1 MRGSFGGGNKMT
13 RGGKRAA
20 SILIL
25 TLILGFL
32 AGFSTAAQVDTAIE
46 IITFPVNPVVGQ
58 SVAVTWRLTA
68 QTGSLVVFSGDLT
81 RRIDSPTGGG
91 SWDVLDDTVA
101 TSGGSPFS
109 TSSSFVPDQAGTYT
123 IEGSYPA
130 CGGCAPPLYGS
141 SKSTTLVVAQA
152 ATTTTVTLKTGSN
165 NPSVTGEDVTF
176 TATVA
181 ADAPGGGTPNGTGT
195 VTFYADGTPF
205 DSPQSLTA
213 GVAEATTSFDAVDS
227 PESITAVYSGDAAN
241 YIGSTSS
248 AYTQIV
254 DKASV
259 VVTITSVTPSGG
271 LAGDPSVVGQPYT
284 VSGTLA
290 VDPPGNGT
298 PAGTVTVD
306 DGEGHS
312 GTDTSF
318 SWNGTSWDWSCT
330 VTPTTPLTVGVKTLT
345 AVYVDDDDAN
355 VNYSTASSTASHTV
369 NKANTSAAI
378 TSDLTTATVVGDS
391 YTVSGTVTPA
401 YGWDSASTTGTV
413 QVSDGTDTC
422 TDTTLTWD
430 TANDRWDWSC
440 SLVSTTVG
448 TPKTITAVYSGDA
461 DYNDPAS
468 DPTASHTVNKANTSA
483 AITSDL
489 TTATVVG
496 QPYTVSGTVTPAYG
510 WDSASTSGSV
520 QISDGADVCT
530 DTTLTWDTVNDRWD
544 WSCSL
549 TSTAPGI
556 KTLTAVYSGD
566 TDYNG
571 TSTTASHQVNK
582 GTVLIGI
589 TPSND
594 PWNSGSSGMFTAAVT
609 AVGPAAGSPTGTV
622 TFHIKDVGGVT
633 IDNSGPHLLSSGSA
647 SSNSVTLT
655 SAQSTVSVKVT
666 YSGDSNFAGST
677 TVDGDG
683 TGTNSNSLD
692 QTVTAPTPGAFTIT
706 SHTPDPTIMGNDITV
721 NVGYSGGGFPDD
733 GTVEVKIGYPTG
745 TCDSTIAITSSYEGE
760 PTAGPFVLGTSSI
773 PQCVGGAWDI
783 TATYTPDTGP
793 VETDTVSH
801 TLYRCPAP
809 TTTVSLDPGTVY
821 VNQPTTITAT
831 VTTTAASP
839 CDVAGLIGTA
849 VDFATKNLPAGADGD
864 FSSDYCTLVSG
875 GVNAYCSNVTYTPIS
890 SGADCTSSATQGHII
905 LATSSDPSWLES
917 SGQATLTVAKRPPVV
932 SVVCDPDSVYIDQ
945 ETTCTITVSDGTVA
959 SGSTIPTGA
968 ATFDN
973 DGAAGAFSPSDS
985 GSLVHGTFD
994 VTYTPAAGDAGTSVA
1009 TTTIGADYGGSSIY
1023 CVGDSTAALEVK
1035 VRPTET
1041 TLSWQ
1046 DSDGGNDA
1054 IYLYETG
1061 TVIVTVTDIGPADSA
1076 SPPEG
1081 TLTVTGPMSLVSGLS
1096 AVSSNASQA
1105 TYNFTK
1111 YTSTESHTFVGVTAT
1126 YVPSTSSPLQTHD
1139 GSSGSVDVSV
1149 QKRETETELDC
1160 QNQVDGNCT
1169 VTVTDTA
1176 SRGTAPRP
1184 AGDAVDQADSS
1195 VFCSL
1200 TTGSGT
1206 SNECTNQVIG
1216 DSMMQP
1222 FSVAY
1227 EPDDNIHVGSYAMYL
1242 IERPLVPDTGDCG
1255 TLHIEDTIF
1264 GLNTTCTVMAALQV
1278 LLDSGAAAASIIADP
1293 VWTAIF
1299 PGSTVPIGDMIA
1311 AGLTGLSLHGE
1322 IAIQTMCT
1330 DVDGDGIPGSVEA
1343 VIAGLEDHKWDSDSD
1358 GMGDLDEIDEANGD
1372 MATSYSAS
1380 KHSTCACPNPTV
1392 SDSDG
1397 DDIKDGNEQGNY
1409 VTDFCKYDTDGD
1421 GLSDSQEV
1429 GTFSA
1434 YPSDSGANTI
1444 LTVRGDARDHADPKA
1459 VDTDGDGLDDLVEF
1473 AEGSVYPDTDPY
1485 STFVNDPDSDG
1496 DGLLDGVEDQD
1507 GSGSTTYTLGGT
1519 GTQGSG
1525 ETHPCI
1531 PDTDGDGLMDGE
1543 EEGLFG
1549 RDGTTGI
1556 EVVTPSGTDTVP
1568 ALDDDS
1574 DDDGLSDYEE
1584 VHTTQT
1590 DPLHWD
1596 TDGDTIGDAA
1606 ELIVLSGSF
1615 PDRMFDQESNPL
1627 DQDTD
1632 HDGLLDNIEYS
1643 GTGVTRYSS
1652 ESSNPGTRDLICP
1665 YVSNDDSDDDG
1676 LQDGTESW
1684 NGDGAITTLTIGNST
1699 SQATVGPPT
1708 GETDFC
1714 EPDTD
1719 GDGLTD
1725 GEEVALLGGLPVD
1738 SVDGFTPVIPRRVSI
1753 TFGVD
1758 VPLNSADATI
1768 PALDDDSDNDGL
1780 SDYEEVNVTGTDPL
1794 DADSDND
1801 TLSDA
1806 NELIATGGTWPNR
1819 TFIQESD
1826 PLDPDTDD
1834 DDLHDYIEYPGSGL
1848 GLSRSTGG
1856 IPDNACPYVN
1866 DDDSDDDG
1874 LQDGVEDANHDGT
1887 WGLSGSGMTLGGF
1900 SGPPT
1905 KAGGAFYWE
1914 TDLCNP
1920 DTDGDGLLD
1929 GEEVGQLGG
1938 EPVFERPKGVGET
1951 FSTVSFEMVSTTLP
1965 EGTNTVPSG
1974 YTHSAPSPGTGDND
1988 IAPYTFT
1995 PVKGD
2000 AATLPTVPALD
2011 VDSDDDG
2018 LSDYEEVNITGT
2030 DPLDQDSDN
2039 DTLKDADE
2047 LIATGGVTGTTP
2059 RRTFDQESDP
2069 LDINTDDDGL
2079 FDPQEYAGSGLST
2092 ADGAAPAGTRDAV
2105 CPLVN
2110 NDDSDDDGIQD
2121 GVVVTI
2127 TPAGVITSTGAQYS
2141 YTHYEDF
2148 IDLNAADEA
2157 HPGTVRTVPTS
2168 GHGEQ
2173 QDDNDWD
2180 VCDSD
2185 SDGDGLNDGEEI
2197 AIGTNPDD
2205 WDTDDDGRNDWHE
2218 VTGGGPIP
2226 TDPFDPDTDDDGL
2239 LDSAEVFGSNNTNP
2253 LNADTDGDGLCD
2265 GGTRTPWMI
2274 LLPLDAR
2281 VVVNPI
2287 CKSCATPVAVA
2298 AGTTPCATPLTR
2310 LGSPDGIGDHPNPIG
2325 IGEDESGNGGWE
2337 PTLLLGGETDPN
2349 QYDTDGDGLA
2359 DGIERLSFS
2368 TTRQQMI
2375 PTVDLFGRPIT
2386 VVYPEAN
2393 NTKQDCGCLNPLDP
2407 DSDDDGLSDGYED
2420 ANHDGNFDFL
2430 PSDFEYEQVPLPGP
2444 PQPNPNE
2451 TNPCDPDTDHDEL
2464 TDWEERVQ
2472 RQPFAEYF
2480 DPLPIDNDGDGAF
2493 DEDPIDGIDN
2503 DLDGETDED
2512 PTEEPIE
2519 LTFNPTNPLDH
2530 DTDNDRIYDGPEVKW
2545 VCTPLTCSQLDNDT
2559 DAAIN
2564 EDPVDGID
2572 NDEDGLLDEDPV
2584 DFTIRFVPMLDP
2596 TNRDSDSDGYLD
2608 GLDDDP
2614 CNSECIPAVLPPMIL
2629 PVDTDGDGFSD
2640 DSELAAGT
2648 HPNDPED
2655 HPIAF
2660 CNVDLDFDQWMDDRI
2675 WLEPSI
2681 CCGIANSAVIDIDSN
2696 VLIDFRLQIVQP
2708 RDVRTGDFDGDGAED
2723 DMRYIVEY
2731 AFANYRVLQPRIVA
2745 TIDDYDADLVI
2756 DWVVVERK

>member
-1 MRGSFGGGNKMT
+1 MRRDLIKGGFGGGNKMT
-13 RGGKRAA
+13 RGGKQVA
-20 SILIL
+20 SIVII
-25 TLILGFL
+25 TLILGLL
-32 AGFSTAAQVDTAIE
+32 AGFSAAGAVDTAIE
-46 IITFPVNPVVGQ
+46 IIISPVSPVVGQ

-81 RRIDSPTGGG
+81 RRIKSPG
-91 SWDVLDDTVA
+91 SGTWDVLDDTVA

-109 TSSSFVPDQAGTYT
+109 ASSSFVPVQAGTYT

-130 CGGCAPPLYGS
+130 CGGCAPPLNGS
-141 SKSTTLVVAQA
+141 SKSTPLIVAKA

-165 NPSVTGEDVTF
+165 NPSVTGESVTF
-176 TATVA
+176 IATVT
-181 ADAPGGGTPNGTGT
+181 ADAPGSGTPNGTGI

-205 DSPQSLTA
+205 DSPQSLTT

-248 AYTQIV
+248 AYAQIV
-254 DKASV
+254 NKASV
-259 VVTITSVTPSGG
+259 VLSITGVAPSS
-271 LAGDPSVVGQPYT
+271 SVVGQPYV
-284 VSGTLA
+284 VSGTLV
-290 VDPPGNGT
+290 VDPPGSGT

-312 GTDTSF
+312 NDATSF
-318 SWNGTSWDWSCT
+318 VWNTPVTSKWNWSCT

-355 VNYSTASSTASHTV
+355 VNYNTASTTASHTV
-369 NKANTSAAI
+369 NKANTTAAI
-378 TSDLTTATVVGDS
+378 TSDLTTATVVGESYTVSGTVTPAYGWDSASTTGTVQVSDGTDTCTDTTLTWDTSNDRWDWSCSLISTTVGAPKTITAVYSGDADYNDPASDPTASHTVNKANTTAAITSDLTTATVVGQPYTVSGTVTPAYGWDSATTTGDVQISDGTDTCTDTTLTWDTVNDRWDWSCSLVSTTVGTPKTITAVYSGDANYNDPTSDPTASHTVNKANTTAAITSDLTTATVVGES

-440 SLVSTTVG
+440 SLTSTTVG
-448 TPKTITAVYSGDA
+448 AKTITAVYSGDA
-461 DYNDPAS
+461 NYNDPAS
-468 DPTASHTVNKANTSA
+468 DPTASHTVNKADTAA
-483 AITSDL
+483 AITTVTPSGGSDGDPS
-489 TTATVVG
+489 VVG
-496 QPYTVSGTVTPAYG
+496 QSYAVTGTVTPAYG

-530 DTTLTWDTVNDRWD
+530 DTTLTWDTANDRWD

-549 TSTAPGI
+549 TSTTPGI

-582 GTVLIGI
+582 GTVSIGI

-594 PWNSGSSGMFTAAVT
+594 PWNSGSSGTFTAAVT

-622 TFHIKDVGGVT
+622 TFHIKDVGGTT
-633 IDNSGPHLLSSGSA
+633 IDNSGPHLLSGGSA
-647 SSNSVTLT
+647 SSSSVTLT
-655 SAQSTVSVKVT
+655 SAQSAVSVEVT
-666 YSGDSNFAGST
+666 YSGDTNFAGRT

-706 SHTPDPTIMGNDITV
+706 SHTPNPTLMGNDITV

-745 TCDSTIAITSSYEGE
+745 TCDTSYSSTTSYEGLT
-760 PTAGPFVLGTSSI
+760 TAGPFVLATSSD
-773 PQCVGGAWDI
+773 PTCGAGAWDI
-783 TATYTPDTGP
+783 TATYTPDDTVTYP
-793 VETDTVSH
+793 VEADIVSH

-821 VNQPTTITAT
+821 VNQPTTITAR

-839 CDVAGLIGTA
+839 CDAAGLVGKA
-849 VDFATKNLPAGADGD
+849 LAFAKNLPSGANGD
-864 FSSDYCTLVSG
+864 FSSDYCILVG
-875 GVNAYCSNVTYTPIS
+875 GVDDAYCSNVTYTPTS
-890 SGADCTSSATQGHII
+890 SGADCSADPDQTHTILATFTDANGEYLTSSA
-905 LATSSDPSWLES
+905 SV
-917 SGQATLTVAKRPPVV
+917 TLDVTKRPPVV

-945 ETTCTITVSDGTVA
+945 ETTCTVVVADGTVA
-959 SGSTIPTGA
+959 PGSTIPTGA
-968 ATFDN
+968 ATFDD
-973 DGAAGAFSPSDS
+973 DGAAGAFSPSGS

-1023 CVGDSTAALEVK
+1023 CNGGSTDALEVK

-1054 IYLYETG
+1054 IFLYETG

-1081 TLTVTGPMSLVSGLS
+1081 TLNVTGPMSLVSGLS
-1096 AVSSNASQA
+1096 AISSNSSQA

-1111 YTSTESHTFVGVTAT
+1111 YTATESHSFVGVTAT
-1126 YVPSTSSPLQTHD
+1126 YVPTTSSPLQTHD

-1149 QKRETETELDC
+1149 QKRTTETELDC

-1176 SRGTAPRP
+1176 SRGTKRKPV
-1184 AGDAVDQADSS
+1184 GDAVDQADSS

-1200 TTGSGT
+1200 TTGGAGT
-1206 SNECTNQVIG
+1206 SDTCTDQVIG

-1222 FSVAY
+1222 FAVAY

-1242 IERPLVPDTGDCG
+1242 IERPLVPDDDGCG

-1278 LLDSGAAAASIIADP
+1278 LLDSGAAAASIIPDP

-1343 VIAGLEDHKWDSDSD
+1343 VIAGLEDHKWDSDGD

-1372 MATSYSAS
+1372 MATSYDVS

-1397 DDIKDGNEQGNY
+1397 DDIMDGNEQGDY

-1421 GLSDSQEV
+1421 GLDDGREV

-1434 YPSDSGANTI
+1434 YPSDSGATI
-1444 LTVRGDARDHADPKA
+1444 TVRTDTRDHADPRA
-1459 VDTDGDGLDDLVEF
+1459 MDTDGDGLDDLVEF
-1473 AEGSVYPDTDPY
+1473 AEGSLASPY

-1507 GSGSTTYTLGGT
+1507 FSGSTSYTLGST

-1549 RDGTTGI
+1549 RGEIT
-1556 EVVTPSGTDTVP
+1556 VVTPSGTVTVP

-1584 VHTTQT
+1584 QIVTQT
-1590 DPLHWD
+1590 NPLHWD
-1596 TDGDTIGDAA
+1596 TDGDGIGDAA

-1615 PDRMFDQESNPL
+1615 PNRTFDQESNPL

-1643 GTGVTRYSS
+1643 GTGVTRYSTGA
-1652 ESSNPGTRDLICP
+1652 SNPGTRDLICP

-1684 NGDGAITTLTIGNST
+1684 DGDGSITTLTIGNST

-1738 SVDGFTPVIPRRVSI
+1738 STDGFTAVTPQGVST

-1758 VPLNSADATI
+1758 GSDLASTVP
-1768 PALDDDSDNDGL
+1768 PLDDDCDNDGL
-1780 SDYEEVNVTGTDPL
+1780 SDYEEVNITHTDPL

-1819 TFIQESD
+1819 TFQQVSD

-1834 DDLHDYIEYPGSGL
+1834 DDLHDQIEYPGSGL

-1856 IPDNACPYVN
+1856 LPDNVCPYVN

-1874 LQDGVEDANHDGT
+1874 LQDGTEDANHDGT
-1887 WGLSGSGMTLGGF
+1887 WGLSGNGMTLGDF

-1938 EPVFERPKGVGET
+1938 EPVFERPKGAGET
-1951 FSTVSFEMVSTTLP
+1951 FSTVLFEEVSTTLP
-1965 EGTNTVPSG
+1965 VGSTAVPSG
-1974 YTHSAPSPGTGDND
+1974 YTHPSPIPGTNADL
-1988 IAPYTFT
+1988 IAPYTFL
-1995 PVKGD
+1995 P
-2000 AATLPTVPALD
+2000 AAVARTLTTVPALD

-2030 DPLDQDSDN
+2030 DPLDQDTDN
-2039 DTLKDADE
+2039 DTLMDADE

-2059 RRTFDQESDP
+2059 KRTFDQESDP
-2069 LDINTDDDGL
+2069 LDINTDDDHL

-2092 ADGAAPAGTRDAV
+2092 ADGATGGTRDAV

-2121 GVVVTI
+2121 GSVITV
-2127 TPAGVITSTGAQYS
+2127 TPAGVITSTGAQFT

-2148 IDLNAADEA
+2148 IDLNVADVA
-2157 HPGTVRTVPTS
+2157 HPGVVRTVATS
-2168 GHGEQ
+2168 GYGEQ
-2173 QDDNDWD
+2173 QNDALNN

-2197 AIGTNPDD
+2197 AIGTDPDD

-2253 LNADTDGDGLCD
+2253 VNADTDGDGLCD
-2265 GGTRTPWMI
+2265 GGARTPWMTSG
-2274 LLPLDAR
+2274 DDR

-2287 CKSCATPVAVA
+2287 CKSCSTP
-2298 AGTTPCATPLTR
+2298 GPTPCATPLSR

-2325 IGEDESGNGGWE
+2325 IGEDEDG
-2337 PTLLLGGETDPN
+2337 LGDWSSGETDPN
-2349 QYDTDGDGLA
+2349 QYDTDGDALA

-2386 VVYPEAN
+2386 VVYPAAN
-2393 NTKQDCGCLNPLDP
+2393 NTKQDCGCLDPLDP
-2407 DSDDDGLSDGYED
+2407 DSDNDGLSDGYED

-2464 TDWEERVQ
+2464 TDW
-2472 RQPFAEYF
+2472 
-2480 DPLPIDNDGDGAF
+2480 
-2493 DEDPIDGIDN
+2493 
-2503 DLDGETDED
+2503 
-2512 PTEEPIE
+2512 
-2519 LTFNPTNPLDH
+2519 
-2530 DTDNDRIYDGPEVKW
+2530 
-2545 VCTPLTCSQLDNDT
+2545 
-2559 DAAIN
+2559 
-2564 EDPVDGID
+2564 
-2572 NDEDGLLDEDPV
+2572 
-2584 DFTIRFVPMLDP
+2584 
-2596 TNRDSDSDGYLD
+2596 
-2608 GLDDDP
+2608 
-2614 CNSECIPAVLPPMIL
+2614 
-2629 PVDTDGDGFSD
+2629 
-2640 DSELAAGT
+2640 
-2648 HPNDPED
+2648 
-2655 HPIAF
+2655 
-2660 CNVDLDFDQWMDDRI
+2660 
-2675 WLEPSI
+2675 
-2681 CCGIANSAVIDIDSN
+2681 
-2696 VLIDFRLQIVQP
+2696 
-2708 RDVRTGDFDGDGAED
+2708 
-2723 DMRYIVEY
+2723 
-2731 AFANYRVLQPRIVA
+2731 
-2745 TIDDYDADLVI
+2745 
-2756 DWVVVERK
+2756 